1 MDSQHSSSKLPVIR
15 AIPALPAGK
24 GISRIAIGSS
34 AFCFVTLKNQ
44 AAPKCSPRA
53 RPNAQQFA
61 GVAHSTK
68 SLRRKG
74 HLPSGCRRRTSSN
87 WLAPRGAQTEKTRI
101 VDRRQRTPCRACKKY
116 ARAAKA
122 AEIRIVRQPRR
133 SWEHDMASTTFNSLW
148 RRLQSGGRD
157 LVQNW
162 WLFTLRGVLGII
174 FGILALIFPGPTILS
189 LVLLFSAYMLV
200 DGIFGIISAV
210 RAIRRR
216 EDRWGLL
223 IFQGLLDIA
232 TGVVA
237 FLWPGLTVVAFV
249 WLIAAWA
256 IVSGG
261 LMTAAGFRLNMD
273 HGRWWLV
280 LGGLLSLAYGVLLII
295 TPLIGA
301 VVFTWWLGAYALV
314 FGVALVIFSLKLRS
328 RQHERVSPT
337 AVGTAA

>member
-1 MDSQHSSSKLPVIR
+1 
-15 AIPALPAGK
+15 
-24 GISRIAIGSS
+24 
-34 AFCFVTLKNQ
+34 
-44 AAPKCSPRA
+44 
-53 RPNAQQFA
+53 
-61 GVAHSTK
+61 
-68 SLRRKG
+68 
-74 HLPSGCRRRTSSN
+74 
-87 WLAPRGAQTEKTRI
+87 
-101 VDRRQRTPCRACKKY
+101 
-116 ARAAKA
+116 
-122 AEIRIVRQPRR
+122 
-133 SWEHDMASTTFNSLW
+133 MASTAFNST
-148 RRLQSGGRD
+148 SGVGSSPSAET

-174 FGILALIFPGPTILS
+174 FGCLALIFPGPTILS

-210 RAIRRR
+210 RAIRRK

-223 IFQGLLDIA
+223 IFEGLLDIA

-237 FLWPGLTVVAFV
+237 FLWPSLTVVAFV

-261 LMTAAGFRLNMD
+261 LMTAAGFRLNIE
-273 HGRWWLV
+273 HGQWWLV

-301 VVFTWWLGAYALV
+301 VVLTWWLGAYALV
-314 FGVALVIFSLKLRS
+314 FGVALVILSLKLRS

>member
-1 MDSQHSSSKLPVIR
+1 
-15 AIPALPAGK
+15 
-24 GISRIAIGSS
+24 
-34 AFCFVTLKNQ
+34 
-44 AAPKCSPRA
+44 
-53 RPNAQQFA
+53 
-61 GVAHSTK
+61 
-68 SLRRKG
+68 
-74 HLPSGCRRRTSSN
+74 
-87 WLAPRGAQTEKTRI
+87 
-101 VDRRQRTPCRACKKY
+101 
-116 ARAAKA
+116 
-122 AEIRIVRQPRR
+122 
-133 SWEHDMASTTFNSLW
+133 MASTTFNT
-148 RRLQSGGRD
+148 SGIGSGPAAET

-210 RAIRRR
+210 RAIRRK

-223 IFQGLLDIA
+223 IFEGLLSVA
-232 TGVVA
+232 TGILA

-261 LMTAAGFRLNMD
+261 LMTAAGFRLNIE

-301 VVFTWWLGAYALV
+301 VVLTWWLGAYALV

>member
-1 MDSQHSSSKLPVIR
+1 
-15 AIPALPAGK
+15 
-24 GISRIAIGSS
+24 
-34 AFCFVTLKNQ
+34 
-44 AAPKCSPRA
+44 
-53 RPNAQQFA
+53 
-61 GVAHSTK
+61 
-68 SLRRKG
+68 
-74 HLPSGCRRRTSSN
+74 
-87 WLAPRGAQTEKTRI
+87 
-101 VDRRQRTPCRACKKY
+101 
-116 ARAAKA
+116 
-122 AEIRIVRQPRR
+122 
-133 SWEHDMASTTFNSLW
+133 MASTTFNST
-148 RRLQSGGRD
+148 SGVGSGPAAET

-210 RAIRRR
+210 RAIRRK

-223 IFQGLLDIA
+223 IFEGLLDIA
-232 TGVVA
+232 TGAVA

-261 LMTAAGFRLNMD
+261 LMTAAGFRLNIE

-301 VVFTWWLGAYALV
+301 VVLTWWLGAYALV